1 MSCDLRR
8 PEAPRLRV
16 PRPRRRDPRGGD
28 FINGPTP
35 RDRCHNQPTRY
46 TCVHSYA
53 KLGAARSWVFSTARQ
68 LTPWDAYFGSNS
80 TMWSVVVV
88 QHRVWTSELMVWRG
102 RADRWIITGAPPP
115 PVCGASVEEGRGARV
130 RVRDAPSR
138 QPSAVGRS
146 VDDGKRGGT
155 RGHLSCGMD
164 HGIRL
169 FGVSCS
175 DAAARRGRPSDCDV
189 PGPLHWSSGWA
200 AWDRFGCVMRYLF
213 YSGFAKSVI
222 SRSH

>member
-35 RDRCHNQPTRY
+35 RDRCHDQPTRY

-80 TMWSVVVV
+80 MWQPTYVYSPIQLTRMKVRTILIYIILRSYPSSKSFRKTIAFFYTVCWCRLPSV
-88 QHRVWTSELMVWRG
+88 S
-102 RADRWIITGAPPP
+102 
-115 PVCGASVEEGRGARV
+115 
-130 RVRDAPSR
+130 
-138 QPSAVGRS
+138 
-146 VDDGKRGGT
+146 
-155 RGHLSCGMD
+155 
-164 HGIRL
+164 IR
-169 FGVSCS
+169 
-175 DAAARRGRPSDCDV
+175 
-189 PGPLHWSSGWA
+189 
-200 AWDRFGCVMRYLF
+200 RFVKF
-213 YSGFAKSVI
+213 YEYESMT
-222 SRSH
+222 